1 VWKVWKPNESQASLG
16 IQPSAEYPKGEWHQ
30 SKYLAAKVSEGSQG
44 VRSSPGKMAKKVQ
57 IGQFWCITQHSATV
71 LICTHLR
78 SLWNIHII

>member
-44 VRSSPGKMAKKVQ
+44 VRSSPGKMAKKSTDWAILVHYTAQ
-57 IGQFWCITQHSATV
+57 CHSSDLYT
-71 LICTHLR
+71 
-78 SLWNIHII
+78 SS